1 MAIDR
6 KAYKA
11 DKKEYKQ
18 KVKTNKASEK
28 STKRTNKKVD
38 KTNKRIDK
46 RNAKADAY
54 NAGLSKGDVPMFS
67 GESKMHKM
75 HSFTIPTGTKPK
87 RSDYKK
93 ESAKQERKN
102 LLKYNPVVDKS
113 DDNEN
118 IGRGGKGPK
127 PMSRTGRA
135 KASFMQLKD
144 GLVSRFQG
152 STPKIGKNELMK
164 PVVES
169 IMPAMVKIAPDFPS
183 MPQPLTKKIEPIATR
198 EEMIERKPKKKVETL
213 TKGQKR
219 SYELKDAHS

>member
-11 DKKEYKQ
+11 DKKKYKATVKANEKGQ
-18 KVKTNKASEK
+18 KSDAKANKAARKEVKKQVRKDARADNK
-28 STKRTNKKVD
+28 SGMSPKRSYVLREQRTKYYMDPGKK
-38 KTNKRIDK
+38 
-46 RNAKADAY
+46 
-54 NAGLSKGDVPMFS
+54 P
-67 GESKMHKM
+67 E
-75 HSFTIPTGTKPK
+75 

-152 STPKIGKNELMK
+152 STPKIGKNKLMK
-164 PVVES
+164 PVIESLTPTMVEAGPTAS
-169 IMPAMVKIAPDFPS
+169 PVGRGLIKEIKAPV
-183 MPQPLTKKIEPIATR
+183 
-198 EEMIERKPKKKVETL
+198 KKK
-213 TKGQKR
+213 
-219 SYELKDAHS
+219 

>member
-11 DKKEYKQ
+11 DKKKYKSTVKANKKGEKSDAKANNAAIKSVAKQ
-18 KVKTNKASEK
+18 KRK
-28 STKRTNKKVD
+28 D
-38 KTNKRIDK
+38 
-46 RNAKADAY
+46 AK
-54 NAGLSKGDVPMFS
+54 LSKKS
-67 GESKMHKM
+67 GMSPRY
-75 HSFTIPTGTKPK
+75 SYALTSQYTPTIDPGNEPK

-102 LLKYNPVVDKS
+102 LLTENPVVNRS

-127 PMSRTGRA
+127 PMSRTRRA
-135 KASFMQLKD
+135 KASVMQLKD

-169 IMPAMVKIAPDFPS
+169 LKPMITKIGPKGFEYNQMKDLIPPNESEIPFVKLRPENSI
-183 MPQPLTKKIEPIATR
+183 
-198 EEMIERKPKKKVETL
+198 KKK
-213 TKGQKR
+213 K
-219 SYELKDAHS
+219 

>member
-1 MAIDR
+1 MAIDK

-11 DKKEYKQ
+11 DKKEYKSINKDNKKSQ
-18 KVKTNKASEK
+18 KSYKKNVKSQTKITKKANKAEEK
-28 STKRTNKKVD
+28 KQQKNPGSMRTFYDFAVMKP
-38 KTNKRIDK
+38 RIKD
-46 RNAKADAY
+46 
-54 NAGLSKGDVPMFS
+54 S
-67 GESKMHKM
+67 GV
-75 HSFTIPTGTKPK
+75 KPK

-102 LLKYNPVVDKS
+102 LIKYNPVVDKS

-135 KASFMQLKD
+135 KASVMQLKD

-152 STPKIGKNELMK
+152 STPKIGKNKLME
-164 PVVES
+164 PVIEALT
-169 IMPAMVKIAPDFPS
+169 PTMVKTKSAPV
-183 MPQPLTKKIEPIATR
+183 
-198 EEMIERKPKKKVETL
+198 KKKVETKL

-219 SYELKDAHS
+219 SYDLRDAHS